1 MSKNIR
7 KLLSLFLSVGLL
19 ITGLASGGSP
29 AVALPNEVHVKV
41 HYHRDAGDYTGW
53 DLFLWKNVAGTSDGA
68 TPSANFTGT
77 DAFGVFAESTI
88 TEAASYLDIG
98 FIIRKGGGSWTAKD
112 GANCKVGSNSAGDR
126 FLTPDANGNVEVWIL
141 SGDCE
146 IYTEA
151 QDVVAPSPQ
160 IISASVDDLDLITV
174 SVNSPIDLT
183 YGVNGGFS
191 LSGGLTISSVTAVT
205 GSTSAASTFTIRTA
219 SDIPFGQSFT
229 LTHVGADAEH
239 TYGSSPL
246 SVGNVMNSDGFN
258 DLYEYTGHDLGATY
272 SVEKTDFKLWAP
284 IATAV
289 TLVAFSPT
297 SGSISDATLVTM
309 TQGEKG
315 TWSATLEGDQ
325 KGRVYMYKVTRNG
338 STVTVIDPYARST
351 IADGDR
357 AVVVDLESTNPA
369 GWSVQKP
376 EFSGNPVDASI
387 YELHVRDFSKDSS
400 SGIPAAHR
408 GKYLAFTD
416 NNTSYS
422 WSATTTDPKT
432 KKKVTKNYSTKTGVA
447 AIKDLGVTHV
457 QLLPI
462 YDFASGGIE
471 SNPTFNWGYDPLNFN
486 TPEGGYSSDASNPTA
501 RISELKSAINNLHA
515 NGLRVI
521 MDVVYN
527 HVADAGTFSM
537 EQITP
542 GYFFRRD
549 ANGTL
554 LNGTGCGNET
564 ASERPM
570 VRKFIVD
577 SVKYWASQ
585 YKLDGFRFDLMG
597 ILDVTTM
604 QQVRAAVDDVDPS
617 IIILGEGWNMGG
629 LPDSQRASQVN
640 IQEIPGVAAFNDQI
654 RDGIKGSVFN
664 ASERG
669 WATGNSGRADDVKAG
684 ITGNTNFSRY
694 VSRNWTTSSPG
705 QSINYVE
712 AHDNLTL
719 ADKISA
725 SVTKNVDTRAKLQRF
740 AGSIAALAQG
750 VPFMQAGQEWQRT
763 KSGDD
768 NSYTSGDTVNMLRYK
783 QRVTFSTTY
792 NYYKGILALRAK
804 HKAFRM
810 TTSAAVK
817 ANLKF
822 LSEAGGV
829 IGYSLNGSA
838 VGDSWKSIVVIHNP
852 NTSTKSVALPTG
864 KFTWYVVVKGDKAG
878 LSTIQTL
885 KNPTKVSVEGQSTV
899 VLYHK

>member
-1 MSKNIR
+1 MSKNLR
-7 KLLSLFLSVGLL
+7 KLLSLILSLGVL
-19 ITGLASGGSP
+19 ITGLTTAGSP
-29 AVALPNEVHVKV
+29 AVALPSEVHVKV
-41 HYHRDAGDYTGW
+41 HYHRDAGDYVGW
-53 DLFLWKNVAGTSDGA
+53 DLFLWKNVAGSGDGS

-77 DAFGVFAESTI
+77 DSFGVYAESTV
-88 TEAASYLDIG
+88 TEASSYLDIG

-112 GANCKVGSNSAGDR
+112 GANCKVGANSAGDR

-151 QDVVAPSPQ
+151 QNVTPPSPQ
-160 IISASVDDLDLITV
+160 IVSATIDDLNLIN
-174 SVNSPIDLT
+174 VNVNTPIDLT
-183 YGVNGGFS
+183 YGVDGGFT
-191 LSGGLTISSVTAVT
+191 LSGGLEIAEITPTS
-205 GSTSAASTFTIRTA
+205 GTSASASAFTIQTT

-229 LTHVGADAEH
+229 LTHVGADADH
-239 TYGSSPL
+239 TYGSTVL
-246 SVGNVMNSDGFN
+246 AVGNVMNSEGFN
-258 DLYEYTGHDLGATY
+258 DLYEYTGDDLGATY

-289 TLVAFSPT
+289 TLVAYSPT
-297 SGSISDATLVTM
+297 SGSISDSTQIAM
-309 TQGEKG
+309 TAGEKG
-315 TWSATLEGDQ
+315 TWSASLAGDQ

-338 STVTVIDPYARST
+338 STVIVIDPYARST

-357 AVVVDLESTNPA
+357 GVVVDLESTNPA
-369 GWSVQKP
+369 GWSDPKP
-376 EFSGNPVDASI
+376 AFSGNPVDASI
-387 YELHVRDFSKDSS
+387 YELHVRDFSKDAS

-416 NNTSYS
+416 NNTSYQ
-422 WSATTTDPKT
+422 WSTTLTDPKT
-432 KKKVTKNYSTKTGVA
+432 KKKVTKNYTTKTGVA
-447 AIKDLGVTHV
+447 AIKDLGVSHV

-471 SNPTFNWGYDPLNFN
+471 SSPTFNWGYDPLNYN
-486 TPEGGYSSDASNPTA
+486 VPEGGYSSDANNPTA

-549 ANGTL
+549 ASGTL

-564 ASERPM
+564 ASERSM

-597 ILDVTTM
+597 ILDITTM
-604 QQVRAAVDDVDPS
+604 QQVRAAVDAVDPS

-629 LPDSQRASQVN
+629 LPEAQRATQVN
-640 IQEIPGVAAFNDQI
+640 IRELPGIAAFNDQI

-664 ASERG
+664 ASEKG
-669 WATGNSGRADDVKAG
+669 WATGNSDRLDDVKAG
-684 ITGNTNFSRY
+684 ITGNTAYSSS
-694 VSRNWTTSSPG
+694 VSRNWTTNGPS
-705 QSINYVE
+705 QSINYIE

-719 ADKISA
+719 ADKILASA
-725 SVTKNVDTRAKLQRF
+725 SRNAAIREKLQRF
-740 AGSIAALAQG
+740 TGSIHMLAQG

-763 KSGDD
+763 KSGND
-768 NSYTSGDTVNMLRYK
+768 NSYNAGDGVNMLKYK
-783 QRVTFSTTY
+783 QRVTFATTY

-810 TTSAAVK
+810 QTSAAIK
-817 ANLKF
+817 SNLKF
-822 LSEAGGV
+822 LSGSGGV
-829 IGYSLNGSA
+829 ISYSLNGSA

-852 NTSTKSVALPTG
+852 NSTSKSVSLPTG

-878 LSTIQTL
+878 VSTLQTL
-885 KNPTKVSVEGQSTV
+885 KNPTKVAVEGQSTM